1 MAHIDKKIECLGTS
15 FLCNELYEVKLK
27 HDKRQEVV
35 FRAIQISRDR
45 LGNKLAYLKPR
56 AYFANGQSVCLQMF
70 LSFCDLNTLQVCD
83 EKEKER
89 LARLKELSDID
100 IK

>member
-83 EKEKER
+83 EKER

>member
-15 FLCNELYEVKLK
+15 FLCNELYEV
-27 HDKRQEVV
+27 
-35 FRAIQISRDR
+35 
-45 LGNKLAYLKPR
+45 
-56 AYFANGQSVCLQMF
+56 SVCLQMF